1 MTVHIKEKSMVD
13 EFLTLLTT
21 YGQLSNEEIS
31 SITSVKVNDECIT
44 FLKGKEIIELL
55 NYYVIHCKITVT
67 SVITIHIVV
76 EHDNVK
82 LLDITIEA

>member
-31 SITSVKVNDECIT
+31 SITSVKVNDEYIA
-44 FLKGKEIIELL
+44 FLKGKETVEVLYCYI
-55 NYYVIHCKITVT
+55 IHCKITVT

>member
-13 EFLTLLTT
+13 EFLMLLTT

-44 FLKGKEIIELL
+44 FLKGKETVEVL
-55 NYYVIHCKITVT
+55 YYHTIYCKITVT

-76 EHDNVK
+76 KHNDVK